1 MKTKIWGCILGA
13 VMFASALQSC
23 QTQVEI
29 PDGAVYPILFGSTET
44 RAVADLDDLKTNGFK
59 VYAYFTGSIGS
70 SSFANNVKYAEGLDV
85 WSFETPEYW
94 IPNTNYLFKAV
105 YPGRIGNVDVDND
118 SSELTF
124 TISDLDISEQQDVM
138 VATATA
144 SVAENATAPASG
156 SVVNL
161 TFHHLLS
168 NVVIAIKAEVNVT
181 IKEVTLKYVP
191 IKCDYTGNNWL
202 PSAQG
207 NISQGEL
214 NESLS
219 PAANPAEFGFLVFPQ
234 TANGVELFIRTSDKN
249 YEIPIPNIT
258 WAAGKKY
265 TYTLTIK
272 QNDILFDEPTIKEW
286 DEESATG
293 SVVIK

>member
-1 MKTKIWGCILGA
+1 MRKTFKLLVAALSLVFC
-13 VMFASALQSC
+13 ASLQSC
-23 QTQVEI
+23 QNTEQI
-29 PDGAVYPILFGSTET
+29 PHGYPILFRCADIT
-44 RAVADLDDLKTNGFK
+44 RAEATLDDLKENGFD
-59 VYAYFTGSIGS
+59 VYAYFTGNGNTFTFTKS
-70 SSFANNVKYAEGLDV
+70 L
-85 WSFETPEYW
+85 SFEANGWIYNGDIEYW
-94 IPNTNYLFKAV
+94 LPGATYYFKAV
-105 YPGRIGNVDVDND
+105 YPNGVGEIDNTT
-118 SSELTF
+118 SAQSF
-124 TISDLDISEQQDVM
+124 TISNFDVTSQTDLL
-138 VATATA
+138 
-144 SVAENATAPASG
+144 VAETGAIDVDASLGSPTGG

-161 TFHHLLS
+161 QFKHLLA
-168 NVVIAIKAEVNVT
+168 NVVVKIKAEVNVT

-214 NESLS
+214 DESLS

-272 QNDILFDEPTIKEW
+272 QNDILFDEPSVEEW
-286 DEESATG
+286 DEESAVG